1 MRSEILK
8 YFSFLFTLLLLSCG
22 GGGGDDGGGNTG
34 GGGGGGPTPTPP
46 GKATLVAPANNKTC
60 ETGTSVSDTQSTV
73 TFNWNASANTNTYD
87 VQITNLNT
95 STATNKN
102 GVSSTSTTATLD
114 KGVPYSWRVTSKSTT
129 STTTTPSDL
138 WKFYLAGDGV
148 VNYAP
153 FPADLKTPASG
164 STVTLSE
171 GKATFSWDGS
181 DPDSGDT
188 LSYTVYVDNDKEVI
202 SKTPPSDSAIIKSTS
217 ETSLDV
223 ELEAATTYYWRVKTS
238 DGTNASYSIVY
249 SFKTQ

>member
-1 MRSEILK
+1 MRNEILK
-8 YFSFLFTLLLLSCG
+8 YFSFLFTLTLISCG
-22 GGGGDDGGGNTG
+22 GGGGDDTG
-34 GGGGGGPTPTPP
+34 GGGGGGGGGPVDPPTPP

-73 TFNWNASANTNTYD
+73 AFSWNASASTNTYD
-87 VQITNLNT
+87 VRITNLDT

-114 KGVPYSWRVTSKSTT
+114 KGVPYSWKVTSKNTS
-129 STTTTPSDL
+129 STTTTGSDT

-153 FPADLKTPASG
+153 FPAELKTPASG
-164 STVTLSE
+164 STVTLSD
-171 GKATFSWDGS
+171 GKATFTWEGT

-188 LSYTVYVDNDKEVI
+188 LSYTLQADKDKDAV
-202 SKTPPSDSAIIKSTS
+202 KTDPSIVVSNLSAQTA
-217 ETSLDV
+217 DV

>member
-1 MRSEILK
+1 M
-8 YFSFLFTLLLLSCG
+8 TPA
-22 GGGGDDGGGNTG
+22 G
-34 GGGGGGPTPTPP
+34 GGGGGGGGGGTNPTPP

-73 TFNWNASANTNTYD
+73 AFSWNASASTNTYD
-87 VQITNLNT
+87 VRITNLNT
-95 STATNKN
+95 SVATNKN
-102 GVSSTSTTATLD
+102 GVSATSTTATLD
-114 KGVPYSWRVTSKSTT
+114 KGVPYSWKVTSKNTQ
-129 STTTTPSDL
+129 TTTTTGSDT

-153 FPADLKTPASG
+153 FPAELKTPASG
-164 STVTLSE
+164 STVTLSD
-171 GKATFSWDGS
+171 GKATFTWEGT

-188 LSYTVYVDNDKEVI
+188 LSYTVYVDTTDGKQ
-202 SKTPPSDSAIIKSTS
+202 TPTTALSNLSAQTA
-217 ETSLDV
+217 DV